1 MDSSRTSRACPS
13 RSVDE
18 LRSHRRH
25 YRDPPHVRHCAADSC
40 CRADTESEAR
50 AVHVARGVS
59 SELGS
64 YVDTSKARL
73 GDAGRDLGI
82 SSIRSVSS
90 SDDIVNQTDDVA
102 DIDGSA
108 RVRGWKDGLRIA
120 GAGVDEEA
128 EMDSGAIATL
138 PRSGSSNGSW

>member
-1 MDSSRTSRACPS
+1 MSLEACLANLAATS
-13 RSVDE
+13 
-18 LRSHRRH
+18 
-25 YRDPPHVRHCAADSC
+25 
-40 CRADTESEAR
+40 TQ
-50 AVHVARGVS
+50 G
-59 SELGS
+59 
-64 YVDTSKARL
+64 KARL

-138 PRSGSSNGSW
+138 PRSGSSNWELVGEAEPGSAYHAHAAMAA